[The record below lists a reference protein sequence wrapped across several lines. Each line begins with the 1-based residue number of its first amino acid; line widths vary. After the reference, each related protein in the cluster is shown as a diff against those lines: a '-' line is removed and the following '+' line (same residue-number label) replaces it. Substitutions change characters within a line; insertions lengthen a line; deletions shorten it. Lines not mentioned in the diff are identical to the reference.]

1 METMTILHTELKDYY
16 QILGVA
22 RDATTEEI
30 RKAYRNKAKRYHP
43 DVNPAQDAHE
53 QFIEISE
60 AYEVLRDPETRA
72 NYDRLWQNAGDQSY
86 QADYTSYHD
95 SMRNAENRAR
105 QYADMSLEDLLE
117 QVLGFAYEAGRT
129 ILVGERD
136 KPELNLF
143 DYMKMGFYGV
153 ILTICLILGFTG
165 IGTIPAIAIGLL
177 VVNGVTKNERF
188 IGLVPFIV
196 TTIIADLLVIILLI
210 SWLSSL

>member
-1 METMTILHTELKDYY
+1 MTILHTELKDYY

-53 QFIEISE
+53 KFIEISE

-86 QADYTSYHD
+86 QTDYTSYHD

>member
-1 METMTILHTELKDYY
+1 MHTELKDYY

-72 NYDRLWQNAGDQSY
+72 NYDRLWRNAGDQSY
-86 QADYTSYHD
+86 QTDYTSYHD